1 MLLYALQVY
10 YESIMDKKGFFGHN
24 VRVYNVRMIADRHK
38 FIQILRIY
46 FIPFLPVNTLYSQQ
60 QQQTCDANVL

>member
-1 MLLYALQVY
+1 MLLCITCLLQKY
-10 YESIMDKKGFFGHN
+10 IIDIRGFFGHN

-46 FIPFLPVNTLYSQQ
+46 FIPFFPPAKTLFSEQQ
-60 QQQTCDANVL
+60 QQNM